1 MAEPEVYS
9 GSTLTKYSGRV
20 MGAHQKI
27 DRIARRHLSLLTV
40 ENDSFPG
47 IRQILHFEGTNGPD
61 GIKRKS
67 PAKDEPWHYFNPFD
81 DKDSKLIELIQD
93 HYDQLVKELK
103 KGNKERAA
111 FEAAWL
117 AHALVDGLTPA
128 HHYPYEEKLVELR
141 GGEGIE
147 TRTTIKQKLIMPG
160 VTRRD
165 SVMKNWK
172 MWGPKGLFTTHG
184 LFEIGIAT
192 IIAPLKFSEA
202 APKKRDIHN
211 LEKIGPIELFKRT
224 AREIAVMDMYKAY
237 YEKGWTPKLSWQVRH
252 QLGPALIQTV
262 TLVWYSALQEAQVV
276 QSHKA

>member
-1 MAEPEVYS
+1 MYS

-27 DRIARRHLSLLTV
+27 DRVARRHLRQLITDN
-40 ENDSFPG
+40 ESFPR

-81 DKDSKLIELIQD
+81 DDDTQLIDLIRE
-93 HYDQLVKELK
+93 HYDHLVIQLR

-117 AHALVDGLTPA
+117 AHGIVDGLTPA
-128 HHYPYEEKLVELR
+128 HHYPYEAELVELR

-147 TRTTIKQKLIMPG
+147 TRTTIRQKIIMPG

-172 MWGPKGLFTTHG
+172 MWGPKGLLTTHG

-192 IIAPLKFSEA
+192 IIAPLAFGEA
-202 APKKRDIHN
+202 APRKRDLSN
-211 LEKIGPIELFKRT
+211 LEEIGIIELFRRT
-224 AREIAVMDMYKAY
+224 AREIAVLDMYTAY
-237 YEKGWTPKLSWQVRH
+237 YRKGWTPKLSWQVRH

-262 TLVWYSALQEAQVV
+262 TLAWYSAQEEAQQA
-276 QSHKA
+276 QSRKV